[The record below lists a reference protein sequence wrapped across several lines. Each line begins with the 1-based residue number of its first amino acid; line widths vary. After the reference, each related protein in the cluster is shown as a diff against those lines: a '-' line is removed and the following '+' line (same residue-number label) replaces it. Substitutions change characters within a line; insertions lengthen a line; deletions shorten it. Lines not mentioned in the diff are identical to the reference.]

1 MYIPVHFNEERD
13 SEIEKIVASFPLATL
28 VTQSATGLLA
38 NHIPLLM
45 ETDADTEGKA
55 SLIGH
60 IAKANE
66 MHEIV
71 PQSSDVMAI
80 FHAEDA
86 YISPNWYPSKA
97 EHHKVVPTWN
107 YQIVHFHGTIT
118 FTDDV
123 KFLRAV
129 VGKLTSLFEQRAN
142 GEKAWK
148 MRDAPRDFL
157 DEQMASIVGVK
168 ISVSR
173 CEAKSKMSQNRPVA
187 DIKSVQKR
195 LAADKPVLAKAM
207 ARRRGHENPESH

>member
-1 MYIPVHFNEERD
+1 MYIPIHFNEERD
-13 SEIEKIVASFPLATL
+13 SEIEKIVASFPLATV
-28 VTQSATGLLA
+28 VTHGAKGLIA

-45 ETDADTEGKA
+45 ETDADGKTT
-55 SLIGH
+55 LIGH
-60 IAKANE
+60 IAKAND

-80 FHAEDA
+80 FRAEDA

-129 VGKLTSLFEQRAN
+129 VGKLTNLFEQRVN
-142 GEKAWK
+142 GKKAWK
-148 MRDAPRDFL
+148 MSDAPREYM
-157 DEQMASIVGVK
+157 DEQIASIVGLK

-173 CEAKSKMSQNRPVA
+173 CEAKSKMSQNRPAA
-187 DIKSVQKR
+187 DIESVRQT
-195 LAADKPVLAKAM
+195 LAADKPALSDAM
-207 ARRRGHENPESH
+207 ARRVLK

>member
-1 MYIPVHFNEERD
+1 MYIPVHFNEVRD
-13 SEIEKIVASFPLATL
+13 SEIEKIVTSFPLATV
-28 VTQSATGLLA
+28 VTHGADGLLA
-38 NHIPLLM
+38 NHIPLLL
-45 ETDADTEGKA
+45 ETDDDGNK

-60 IAKANE
+60 IAKAND

-71 PQSSDVMAI
+71 AQSSDVMVI

-118 FTDDV
+118 FSDDV
-123 KFLRAV
+123 KFLRSV
-129 VGKLTSLFEQRAN
+129 VGKLTSLFEQRVN
-142 GEKAWK
+142 GDKAWK

-157 DEQMASIVGVK
+157 DEQIASIIGLR

-173 CEAKSKMSQNRPVA
+173 CEAKSKMSQNRPVQDRDNVRQKLEA
-187 DIKSVQKR
+187 DR
-195 LAADKPVLAKAM
+195 PVLADAM
-207 ARRRGHENPESH
+207 ARIMPDEEKL

>member
-1 MYIPVHFNEERD
+1 MYIPTHFDEQRN
-13 SEIEKIVASFPLATL
+13 SEIEKIVASFPLATV
-28 VTQSATGLLA
+28 VTHGAKCLLA
-38 NHIPLLM
+38 NNIPLLM
-45 ETDADTEGKA
+45 ETDAEGNT

-66 MHEIV
+66 MHEIAGH
-71 PQSSDVMAI
+71 SGDVMAI

-123 KFLRAV
+123 KFLRLV
-129 VGKLTSLFEQRAN
+129 VGKLTSLFEQRVN
-142 GEKAWK
+142 GGKAWK
-148 MRDAPRDFL
+148 MRDAPRDFMDQQL
-157 DEQMASIVGVK
+157 ASIVGLK

-173 CEAKSKMSQNRPVA
+173 CEAKSKMSQNRSA
-187 DIKSVQKR
+187 EDIDSVRQA
-195 LAADKPVLAKAM
+195 LAADKPVLSDAM
-207 ARRRGHENPESH
+207 GRGAPE